1 MNRCAS
7 KPPLPHA
14 AKLVK
19 LWAGQFYLSPADRD
33 ELAQCIEEGTF
44 TREDQA
50 VDFVDERGEWLD
62 G

>member
-7 KPPLPHA
+7 KPPLSHGH
-14 AKLVK
+14 KLVK

-33 ELAQCIEEGTF
+33 ELAQLIEEGTF
-44 TREDQA
+44 TREAQV
-50 VDFVDERGEWLD
+50 VDYVDDLGEWL